1 MKFVSDPR
9 FVVVVL
15 FTVLCSAK
23 LFIPGE
29 KASAMVEQQQ
39 GVYIF
44 ILCKP
49 SAEYEYLGSIQ
60 QKAAWTGQPSEML
73 SGMLKKLKK
82 EYPEANG
89 IIFTSLDMDKADC
102 VRFK

>member
-1 MKFVSDPR
+1 MKKILLYFFGVCCLLTLIALRS
-9 FVVVVL
+9 
-15 FTVLCSAK
+15 
-23 LFIPGE
+23 PGE
-29 KASAMVEQQQ
+29 KNIGTVEQQQ
-39 GVYIF
+39 GIFIF

-49 SAEYEYLGSIQ
+49 VAEYEYIGSIQ

-82 EYPEANG
+82 EHPEANG

-102 VRFK
+102 VKFK